1 MRIIISA
8 DEIKKELPDYSPDK
22 AEQFH
27 RESTKLADSVFERE
41 LKESSLKEVILLC
54 GGAASGKTEFLETH
68 LRDRECIIFD
78 ATLSTEETA
87 KNKISKTRKSKK
99 KLTIYAVI
107 PDDLK
112 RAFLAFLNRDRKFPD
127 TYFYRTHSGSR
138 STLLFIVK
146 NHPEVEINIIESS
159 YTEDQKLQFARYS
172 FEDKQQLI
180 DFITSFQLTETD
192 IISQLENKL

>member
-1 MRIIISA
+1 MSTIISA
-8 DEIKKELPDYSPDK
+8 DEIKKGLPNYSPDK

-27 RESTKLADSVFERE
+27 RESTRQADSVFEKE
-41 LKESSLKEVILLC
+41 LKQSTLKEVILLC

-68 LRDRECIIFD
+68 LSSWECIIFD

-99 KLTIYAVI
+99 KLIIYAVI

-127 TYFYRTHSGSR
+127 TYFYKTHSGSR
-138 STLLFIVK
+138 STLLFIAK
-146 NHPEVEINIIESS
+146 NHPEIELNIIESS

-172 FEDKQQLI
+172 FKDKQQLI
-180 DFITSFQLTETD
+180 DFITSFQLTEAG
-192 IISQLENKL
+192 IISQLEHKL